1 MGYYDAMRLLLAVVF
16 IFLGQT
22 LFAQPLLRVTFEHD
36 VVGKFPSGWK
46 SRDQEES
53 VKVYSVQA
61 AGEKKFLHADA
72 RGLSV
77 QISYEKKWDLRDFPL
92 LRWQWRAVTFPAG
105 SNERVKSGNDSALGL
120 YVVLSGLPFVKTIKY
135 IWSDTLPAGTVL
147 DSPYSGGTKM
157 MVLRNGRDLAGTWLT
172 EERDVLSDY
181 ERLFEKKEKHPK
193 AIGIAILTDADNTNS
208 RSVGD
213 YTDISILAR
222 GAP

>member
-1 MGYYDAMRLLLAVVF
+1 MRLLLPVIF

-36 VVGKFPSGWK
+36 EIGKFPSGWR
-46 SRDQEES
+46 SRNQEDS
-53 VKVYSVQA
+53 AKVYSVQA
-61 AGEKKFLHADA
+61 AGEKRFLHADA

-77 QISYEKKWDLRDFPL
+77 QISYEKKWDLREFSI
-92 LRWQWRAVTFPAG
+92 LRWQWRALTFPTG
-105 SNERVKSGNDSALGL
+105 SNEQVKSGGDSVLGL

-135 IWSDTLPAGTVL
+135 IWSDTLPAGAVF
-147 DSPYSGGTKM
+147 DSPFSSGTKI
-157 MVLRNGRDLAGTWLT
+157 MVLRSGRALAGTWLT

-181 ERLFEKKEKHPK
+181 ERLFEKKEEGPK

-208 RSVGD
+208 QAVGD
-213 YTDISILAR
+213 YAEISILAR